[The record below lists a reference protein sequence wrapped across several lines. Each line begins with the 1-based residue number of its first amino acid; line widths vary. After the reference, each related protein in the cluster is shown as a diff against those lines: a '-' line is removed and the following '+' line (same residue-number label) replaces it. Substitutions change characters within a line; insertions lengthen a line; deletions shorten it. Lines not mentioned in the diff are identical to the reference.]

1 MIKDDSILKSNT
13 SYKSF
18 FIGLFIFFAGVHL
31 ASAQFLLQAP
41 NTGDENNYQ
50 WYEASD
56 LGTVLGTN
64 SFYEATEPGVY
75 FATYDGTLCGSNAT
89 GYFILTDCESPNND
103 VVLDISASVPSGAT
117 VSWNPALSGD
127 QTRPIVM
134 STQTVMRYVATVTK
148 VGNSTELPRFTVVC
162 MSQAASL
169 TDDLIVVNEDASII
183 ASIFDN
189 DTDLP
194 TTGVLTTTNPSNG
207 TISIN
212 DNGTANDP
220 TDDEV
225 TYTPNPDYN
234 GSDSF
239 DYTICNSLGDCSTAT
254 VTVDVLPVVDAN
266 DDSVSTD
273 VGVDAI
279 VSWRAN
285 DNDIPTIGSITATDP
300 SNGSVVLNDNGTA
313 SDPSDDDITYVPNT
327 DFEGADSFEYT
338 ICDGNGNCSTAIVTV
353 VVFPPSPAP
362 PPEAVIDSDGDGILD
377 IFEDLNADND
387 NDPSTNPTDTDGDG
401 IPDYLDID
409 SDNDGIPDNVE
420 AQLALGYIP
429 PSSTDDN
436 SNGLDDAYETDGN
449 VGLIPIDSD
458 NDGLPD
464 YVDDDSDNDNVPDA
478 IEGHDHDHDGVPE
491 VSLIGS
497 DKDNDGLDDG
507 YEGETVID
515 IDINDEMDDPS
526 IALPDN
532 DGDGIPDFRDSDDD
546 DDGIE
551 TIDEDTNGD
560 GNYANDD
567 ANEDGIPNYLDPDLG
582 ELTTG
587 EEEVDVINVITP
599 NGDGV
604 HDTLE
609 IRGLENYPSNTV
621 RIYNRWG
628 VMVYQTRAY
637 DTTGNVFDGTSQ
649 GRVTVDQ
656 DNKLPVGTYFYVI
669 DYQDQGGN
677 MKQLTGYIYINR

>member
-1 MIKDDSILKSNT
+1 MGM
-13 SYKSF
+13 SF
-18 FIGLFIFFAGVHL
+18 

-41 NTGDENNYQ
+41 NTGDEHNYQ

-56 LGTVLGTN
+56 TGTILGTD
-64 SFYEATEPGVY
+64 SFYEATRPGVY

-89 GYFILTDCESPNND
+89 GYFILTDCEAPNNE
-103 VVLDISASVPSGAT
+103 VILDISASVPSGAT
-117 VSWNPALSGD
+117 VSWSPALSGD
-127 QTRPIVM
+127 QTRPTVT
-134 STQTVMRYVATVTK
+134 STQTVMRYVATITK

-162 MSQAASL
+162 MSQAANL
-169 TDDLIVVNEDASII
+169 VDDMIVVNEDASITVP
-183 ASIFDN
+183 IFDN

-194 TTGVLTTTNPSNG
+194 TTGVITTTNPSNG
-207 TISIN
+207 TITID

-220 TDDEV
+220 TDDIL

-239 DYTICNSLGDCSTAT
+239 DYTICNAFGDCSTAT
-254 VTVDVLPVVDAN
+254 VTVDVLPIVDAN

-273 VGVDAI
+273 IGVEAVI
-279 VSWRAN
+279 SWRAN
-285 DNDIPTIGSITATDP
+285 DNDIPSTGSITATDP
-300 SNGSVVLNDNGTA
+300 SNGAIVLNDNGTA
-313 SDPSDDDITYVPNT
+313 NDPSDDNITYTPNPGFT
-327 DFEGADSFEYT
+327 GTDSFDYT
-338 ICDGNGNCSTAIVTV
+338 VCDSNGNCSTATITIIVS
-353 VVFPPSPAP
+353 PSG
-362 PPEAVIDSDGDGILD
+362 IDLDSDNDGIVD
-377 IFEDLNADND
+377 SFEDLNADND

-429 PSSTDDN
+429 PSLMDAN
-436 SNGLDDAYETDGN
+436 NNGLDDAYETGGN

-464 YVDDDSDNDNVPDA
+464 YVDDDSDDDNVPDA

-491 VSLIGS
+491 VTIIGS
-497 DKDNDGLDDG
+497 DKDNDGLDDE

-515 IDINDEMDDPS
+515 MDVNDEMDDPNT
-526 IALPDN
+526 ALPDN

-551 TIDEDTNGD
+551 TMDEDTNGD

-567 ANEDGIPNYLDPDLG
+567 SNEDGTPNYLDPDLG
-582 ELTTG
+582 ELTVD
-587 EEEVDVINVITP
+587 EEEVDVVNVITP
-599 NGDGV
+599 NGDGR

-609 IRGLENYPSNTV
+609 IRGIENFPNNTV

-628 VMVYQTRAY
+628 VMVYQTKAY
-637 DTTGNVFDGTSQ
+637 NTTGNEFDGTSQ

-656 DNKLPVGTYFYVI
+656 NNKLPVGTYFYVI
-669 DYQDQGGN
+669 DYENQAGT